1 MFRAIKMYNPYPEL
15 QVAEKALSILGLF
28 FFVLG
33 IVFRYSIIKDNE
45 LIHQLTDLF
54 FAFSIAAWYY
64 PFFAFIFV
72 KWPAGYLLK
81 KDRIVFHCKYK
92 KNELLYEDIQCIIIS
107 NTQIRLQTTKTPWIT
122 MIGEQSDEILQ
133 YLMNENRKYVLR
145 DVDIKSKLGE
155 KIGWF
160 HYEYIWKIFKKGSSA
175 IYNYG
180 FGWNKQEIHK
190 VLDGFRGDY
199 YIAASVISNY
209 RDEVNA
215 ICKQYDIDSQR
226 IHIIDDSINGEFIWQ

>member
-1 MFRAIKMYNPYPEL
+1 MFRAIKMFNPYPEL
-15 QVAEKALSILGLF
+15 QAVEKALSILGLF

-33 IVFRYSIIKDNE
+33 IVFRYSIIKDRE
-45 LIHQLTDLF
+45 LTHQLADLF
-54 FAFSIAAWYY
+54 FAFSIAAWFY
-64 PFFAFIFV
+64 PIFAFIFE
-72 KWPAGYLLK
+72 KWPAGYLLE
-81 KDRIVFHCKYK
+81 KDRIVFHCKYR

-107 NTQIRLQTTKTPWIT
+107 NTIVRSRITKTPWIT
-122 MIGEQSDEILQ
+122 MVGERSDEIIQ
-133 YLMNENRKYVLR
+133 YLMSENRKYVLR
-145 DVDIKSKLGE
+145 DVDIKCKLGE

-160 HYEYIWKIFKKGSSA
+160 HYEYIWKIFKKGSST

-209 RDEVNA
+209 SDEMNA
-215 ICKQYDIDSQR
+215 IRKQYDIDNQR
-226 IHIIDDSINGEFIWQ
+226 IHIIDDSTNGEFIWR